1 MKNCFLIV
9 NCNDFKSTKHL
20 VDNVKSY
27 GCIDSV
33 LIVDNGSREEERKLL
48 SSLESKKVEIIYNDD
63 NLGYSYGI
71 NIGAKHLID
80 KYGTCNLIVS
90 NSDIV
95 ILSEEDVI
103 ILLKELN
110 KDGVGLVGPQI
121 MELGGISR
129 GTKCVSAWVDLFYTT
144 PIVNNLI
151 PDRVV
156 CYNENH
162 FNSETSDV
170 DIISSCFFLIS
181 SETLKNI
188 NYMDEEVFLY
198 YEDYILSKK
207 IKNLNLCVRLVNTV
221 KVKHLYSITV
231 NKIIKNIDKFKL
243 FKNSQYYYHTTYNDA
258 NRFERYLL
266 RISRVIGVFIRNK
279 K

>member
-33 LIVDNGSREEERKLL
+33 LIVDNGSHEEERKLL

-95 ILSEEDVI
+95 ILSEEDII

>member
-33 LIVDNGSREEERKLL
+33 LIVDNDSREEERKLL

-95 ILSEEDVI
+95 ILSEEDII